1 MKQILRFT
9 LCSFLMMSLF
19 TACKKSNDEVKYIT
33 LNETVAYGAVYNVDL
48 SQYGD
53 ADDVAT
59 ITKQSIKSN
68 ASAMV
73 GALEYSYTAPAVGV
87 GKIASTDKDVVEI
100 TLTEGNRGGPRC
112 GNGSNGGGDRKGH
125 DERTVITINFTI
137 Q

>member
-1 MKQILRFT
+1 MKQYLRLAIAALLILG
-9 LCSFLMMSLF
+9 LVS
-19 TACKKSNDEVKYIT
+19 ACKKSNEEVKYIT
-33 LNETVAYGAVYNVDL
+33 LNETVAYGAVYNLDL

-59 ITKQSIKSN
+59 ITKQATKSN
-68 ASAMV
+68 ASAMASTF
-73 GALEYSYTAPAVGV
+73 GYSYTAPAVGV

-112 GNGSNGGGDRKGH
+112 GNGSNNRRENV
-125 DERTVITINFTI
+125 ERTIITISFTI